1 MKRVTIFVEGGA
13 PKGHGKGTDLT
24 RMREAFHTFLG
35 LSDAVRIEICGSR
48 KDAYDEFC
56 NALEEEPGRIYLL
69 LVDSEISLQEG
80 QPLWLHVLNY
90 QQDQWK
96 KPKDVTDDHLH
107 FMAQCVESWLIAH
120 PEKLAEYYGKNFGN
134 IPKTFNV
141 EEISKSEIAESM
153 NRATERTD
161 KGKYSKTKHLPSIL
175 KILDRN
181 IVCKRAPHC
190 KVLLERLQELRATTD

>member
-56 NALEEEPGRIYLL
+56 NALKEEPGRTYLL
-69 LVDSEISLQEG
+69 LVDSEIPLQEG
-80 QPLWLHVLNY
+80 QSRWLHVLNY

-96 KPKDVTDDHLH
+96 KPKEATNEQLY
-107 FMAQCVESWLIAH
+107 FMAQCVEAWLVAH
-120 PEKLAEYYGKNFGN
+120 PENMKEYYGEKLGN
-134 IPKTFNV
+134 LPVTFNV
-141 EEISKSEIAESM
+141 EEISKTDLAEKL
-153 NRATERTD
+153 NRATEKTD
-161 KGKYSKTKHLPSIL
+161 KGKYSKTRHLPDIL
-175 KILDRN
+175 KNTDRSR
-181 IVCKRAPHC
+181 VRDRAPHC
-190 KVLLERLQELRATTD
+190 KCLLDHLKSLGVCRD